1 MYERLIKNL
10 EPVLK
15 EMNVGSELPLTNKEL
30 VEVVKKTVDG
40 KRFYDFSEL
49 VTNAYL
55 DYLTGRTDKLTYSYD
70 LRPVRSKLADEL
82 TVRLQKKYNAL
93 PICQANQLSTWE
105 ISSTLPN
112 CRLSNESQTDTNR
125 NLANLSQQISQ
136 MVPNQLKVVEA
147 PRSVR
152 QWQPSVVL
160 ALSIIKGVWLVTL
173 LVVGLF
179 LLISRSRAFVTLA
192 WSFILVGIFEVGF
205 GLIAWDWLGR
215 LISENFT
222 NGSESQL
229 APVAIDLSAGILEI
243 FKSTLGNI
251 SVIMLIVGVT
261 SLLLAIIYRH
271 KSKPEAA
278 ASVKLS

>member
-1 MYERLIKNL
+1 M
-10 EPVLK
+10 
-15 EMNVGSELPLTNKEL
+15 
-30 VEVVKKTVDG
+30 
-40 KRFYDFSEL
+40 
-49 VTNAYL
+49 
-55 DYLTGRTDKLTYSYD
+55 
-70 LRPVRSKLADEL
+70 
-82 TVRLQKKYNAL
+82 
-93 PICQANQLSTWE
+93 
-105 ISSTLPN
+105 
-112 CRLSNESQTDTNR
+112 
-125 NLANLSQQISQ
+125 
-136 MVPNQLKVVEA
+136 
-147 PRSVR
+147 
-152 QWQPSVVL
+152 L